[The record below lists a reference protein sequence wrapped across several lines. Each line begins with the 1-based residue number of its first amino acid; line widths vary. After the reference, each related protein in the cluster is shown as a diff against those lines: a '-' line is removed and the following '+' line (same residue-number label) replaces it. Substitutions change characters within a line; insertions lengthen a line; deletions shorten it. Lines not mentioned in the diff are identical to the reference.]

1 MLPACKVL
9 IVDDDLDDCLIL
21 KSAICEISAD
31 NMVSFCHTS
40 DEAEQ
45 YLRDH
50 FDTAYFPT
58 LIVLDIRLPVKDGIH
73 LLRAIRSCKSY
84 EGLNVIVVT
93 GYMAR
98 HAKSECEQLGVQHFF
113 QKPATDKEYQSIAGF
128 ILESCIGARD
138 N

>member
-1 MLPACKVL
+1 MIPACKVL

-21 KSAICEISAD
+21 KGAIRNISAD

-45 YLRDH
+45 YLSD
-50 FDTAYFPT
+50 FLDTVHFPT

-73 LLRAIRSCKSY
+73 FLRTIRSCKSY
-84 EGLNVIVVT
+84 DGLNVVVVT
-93 GYMAR
+93 GYMAQ
-98 HAKSECEQLGVQHFF
+98 HAKSECQQLGVQHFF
-113 QKPATDKEYQSIAGF
+113 QKPATDREYQSIAGF
-128 ILESCIGARD
+128 ILESCNKLRS